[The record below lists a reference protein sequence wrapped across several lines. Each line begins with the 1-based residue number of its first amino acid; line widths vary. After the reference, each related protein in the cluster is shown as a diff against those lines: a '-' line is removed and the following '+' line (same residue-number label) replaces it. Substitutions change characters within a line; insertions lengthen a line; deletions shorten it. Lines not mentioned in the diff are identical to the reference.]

1 MICPILSRFSSTAES
16 ALLPLHR
23 EAEPPYHIRGKE
35 EERSHGAIL
44 APLDMQLQGVAA
56 EDAVEIRGW
65 CKNNLAG
72 FFTDS
77 FVIISTFSYG

>member
-1 MICPILSRFSSTAES
+1 MPCFHYIV
-16 ALLPLHR
+16 

-72 FFTDS
+72 KFEP
-77 FVIISTFSYG
+77 IHL